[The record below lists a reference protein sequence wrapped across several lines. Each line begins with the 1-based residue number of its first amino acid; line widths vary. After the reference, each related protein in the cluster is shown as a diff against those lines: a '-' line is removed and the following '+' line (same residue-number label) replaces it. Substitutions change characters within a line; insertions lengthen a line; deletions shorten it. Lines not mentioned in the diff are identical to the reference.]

1 MIVENEGKGPDA
13 SDAEAAGESPSGRI
27 HFSPPAGGRV
37 DLLVIAGEHSG
48 DGHAAQV
55 VREIRRRSPGLAI
68 SALGGPALAQAGAQL
83 LIDLTGS
90 SVIGYV
96 EVIRRYRSF
105 FRPLFEETLRWIG
118 EHRPRA
124 VLFVDYGGF
133 NLRVAD
139 AMRARGLSVK
149 GWGGIKTLYYISPQ
163 VWASRP
169 GRRFSIARNLDAMAV
184 IFPFEVDSY
193 ADTELPVEFVG
204 HPFLSPDYRP
214 PVRYAPNA
222 PVLLLPGSRRPAV
235 ARIFPVLLAAHRAF
249 GGRPAVVLYPSS
261 EIASQLGAIIAAA
274 GAADVTLI
282 RSGEEGDT
290 GLSGLVPGAFSVEPA
305 SGSQPASAVLTSSG
319 TISMHCALAGIPGA
333 IAFRIDPLTYW
344 LGRMLVNVPNLG
356 LANLL
361 LKEPMYPEYIQAAA
375 TPRALAEEL
384 TACVEDPAR
393 RERAASQAARLREL
407 LTRPAGGTA
416 ADWLER
422 HLD

>member
-1 MIVENEGKGPDA
+1 MGRT
-13 SDAEAAGESPSGRI
+13 AAQPFSP
-27 HFSPPAGGRV
+27 FQPPAGGRV

-48 DGHAAQV
+48 DGHAARV
-55 VREIRRRSPGLAI
+55 VRELKRRFPGLSVA
-68 SALGGPALAQAGAQL
+68 ALGGPALARAGAQV

-96 EVIRRYRSF
+96 EVIRRYGSF

-149 GWGGIKTLYYISPQ
+149 GWGGTRTLYYISPQ

-184 IFPFEVDSY
+184 IFPFEVEAY
-193 ADTELPVEFVG
+193 ADTDLPVEFVG
-204 HPFLSPDYRP
+204 HPFLAPDYRP
-214 PVRYAPNA
+214 PVRYSPSG
-222 PVLLLPGSRRPAV
+222 PVLLLPGSRAPAV
-235 ARIFPVLLAAHRAF
+235 SRLFPVLLAAHRAF
-249 GGRPAVVLYPSS
+249 GGRPAVALYPS
-261 EIASQLGAIIAAA
+261 EKVASQLRSIAAA
-274 GAADVTLI
+274 SGAADVTAI
-282 RSGEEGDT
+282 PAGGDGDPAAPGVSGAG
-290 GLSGLVPGAFSVEPA
+290 PFA
-305 SGSQPASAVLTSSG
+305 GSQPASAVLTSSG

-333 IAFRIDPLTYW
+333 IAFRIDPVTYW
-344 LGRMLVNVPNLG
+344 LGRMLVNVPRLG

-375 TPRALAEEL
+375 TPEALAAEL
-384 TACVEDPAR
+384 AACVNDPAR
-393 RERAASQAARLREL
+393 RERAASQASRLREL
-407 LTRPAGGTA
+407 LSQPAGRTA

-422 HLD
+422 HLG

>member
-1 MIVENEGKGPDA
+1 MSSHASGPF
-13 SDAEAAGESPSGRI
+13 PQ
-27 HFSPPAGGRV
+27 FQPPVGGRV

-48 DGHAAQV
+48 DGHAARV
-55 VREIRRRSPGLAI
+55 VREIRRRSPGLAVA
-68 SALGGPALAQAGAQL
+68 ALGGPALAKAGAQL

-124 VLFVDYGGF
+124 VLFIDYGGF

-149 GWGGIKTLYYISPQ
+149 GWGPIKTLYYISPQ

-184 IFPFEVDSY
+184 IFPFEVDAY
-193 ADTELPVEFVG
+193 ADTDLPVEFVG
-204 HPFLSPDYRP
+204 HPFLAPDYRP
-214 PVRYAPNA
+214 PVRYDPSG
-222 PVLLLPGSRRPAV
+222 PVLLLPGSRAPAV
-235 ARIFPVLLAAHRAF
+235 SRLFPVLLAAHRAF
-249 GGRPAVVLYPSS
+249 GGRPAVALYPSEEVAAQLRS
-261 EIASQLGAIIAAA
+261 ILAASGTAGVTVIRAGGDGDPAAP
-274 GAADVTLI
+274 
-282 RSGEEGDT
+282 
-290 GLSGLVPGAFSVEPA
+290 GLSFA
-305 SGSQPASAVLTSSG
+305 GSQPASAVLTSSG

-333 IAFRIDPLTYW
+333 IAFRIDPVTYW
-344 LGRMLVNVPNLG
+344 LGRMLVNVPQLG

-375 TPRALAEEL
+375 TPGALAAEL
-384 TACVEDPAR
+384 SACVNDPSR
-393 RERAASQAARLREL
+393 RGKAASQAARLREL
-407 LTRPAGGTA
+407 LSRPAGRTA

-422 HLD
+422 HLG